1 MNRTLLEAGV
11 VNEDARYVLPNAA
24 KNNITITMNA
34 RELLHFFSLRCCNR
48 AQWEI
53 RELAL
58 KMLEKVKKVAP
69 KIFEK
74 AGAACVVLGYCPET
88 ESCGRAPPLKEII
101 GTHRKGK
108 AKRED

>member
-1 MNRTLLEAGV
+1 
-11 VNEDARYVLPNAA
+11 
-24 KNNITITMNA
+24 
-34 RELLHFFSLRCCNR
+34 
-48 AQWEI
+48 
-53 RELAL
+53 
-58 KMLEKVKKVAP
+58 MLEKVKKVAP